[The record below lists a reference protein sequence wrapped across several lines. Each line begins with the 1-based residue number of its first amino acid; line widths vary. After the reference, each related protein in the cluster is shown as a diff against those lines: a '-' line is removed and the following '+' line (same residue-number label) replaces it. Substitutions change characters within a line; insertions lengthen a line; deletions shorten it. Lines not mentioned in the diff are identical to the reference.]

1 MKKFVKI
8 LAALAVSVAAF
19 AFVSCADGAATPSGN
34 IADGTYNIQSFKIG
48 AAAEVARQADSEDP
62 SEFDTAVTDA
72 GLTPTIIISDN
83 GTKVGGMD
91 ISELKSEAKDHNC
104 TLIITNSG
112 DTVTIY
118 EIDEETDLQTRI
130 VYKKEA

>member
-19 AFVSCADGAATPSGN
+19 AFVSCADGAATPSGT

-48 AAAEVARQADSEDP
+48 AADAVEAPAADAEESVVIAFAD
-62 SEFDTAVTDA
+62 AVTDA
-72 GLTPTIIISDN
+72 GLSASIIVSDN
-83 GTKVGGMD
+83 GTKVDGMD
-91 ISELKSEAKDHNC
+91 IAELKSEMKDLDV

-112 DTVTIY
+112 DTITIY
-118 EIDEETDLQTRI
+118 QIHDEEQTKI
-130 VYKKEA
+130 VYKKA

>member
-19 AFVSCADGAATPSGN
+19 AFVSCADGAATPSGT

-48 AAAEVARQADSEDP
+48 DAAEVALADAEDP
-62 SEFDTAVTDA
+62 AEFADAVTDA
-72 GLTPTIIISDN
+72 GLSASIIVSDN
-83 GTKVGGMD
+83 GTKVDGMD
-91 ISELKSEAKDHNC
+91 IAELKSEAKEHNF
-104 TLIITNSG
+104 TFIITNSG
-112 DTVTIY
+112 DTITAY
-118 EIDEETDLQTRI
+118 EIDNETDLQTKI